1 MNGMIFMSILLVII
15 AIVGFLFFTIQ
26 EKRGKRY

>member
-1 MNGMIFMSILLVII
+1 MNGMVFMSILLVII
-15 AIVGFLFFTIQ
+15 AVVGFLFFTIQ